1 MDYLKKI
8 VVPILLTGIWINL
21 SETVRWI
28 FFVEPYWVE
37 HYHNLS
43 LTFPS
48 EPVNGIIWLLWGFM
62 FATAIFILSR
72 KFTLIQTTLLV
83 WFITFVML
91 WVVLWN
97 INILPVGFLWF
108 VIPLSLF
115 ESFVGAL
122 ICKKWF
128 ID

>member
-1 MDYLKKI
+1 MEYFKKTI
-8 VVPILLTGIWINL
+8 LPILLAGIWINL

-37 HYHNLS
+37 HYQNLN

-48 EPVNGIIWLLWGFM
+48 EPVNGMIWLLWGFM

-72 KFTLIQTTLLV
+72 KFTLIQTTLLA
-83 WFITFVML
+83 WFVAFVML
-91 WVVLWN
+91 WVVIWN

-115 ESFVGAL
+115 EVFIGAL
-122 ICKKWF
+122 ICKKL
-128 ID
+128 